1 MQHQSLPTDQMELVK
16 ETAKVVEAK
25 RALQDDPRT
34 GLKWS
39 FLPVVAV
46 TIGVYLVL
54 GDLGASLAA
63 RVFLAVVSGLGV
75 GAWIEVLFL
84 RKRVL
89 ALEALVQLHKVR
101 EHIAP

>member
-1 MQHQSLPTDQMELVK
+1 MQHQSLPTDQMELVN

-25 RALQDDPRT
+25 HALQEDPRT
-34 GLKWS
+34 GIKWS

-63 RVFLAVVSGLGV
+63 RVCLAVVSSLGV

-84 RKRVL
+84 RRRVL
-89 ALEALVQLHKVR
+89 ALEALVQVQQAR
-101 EHIAP
+101 ERSAS